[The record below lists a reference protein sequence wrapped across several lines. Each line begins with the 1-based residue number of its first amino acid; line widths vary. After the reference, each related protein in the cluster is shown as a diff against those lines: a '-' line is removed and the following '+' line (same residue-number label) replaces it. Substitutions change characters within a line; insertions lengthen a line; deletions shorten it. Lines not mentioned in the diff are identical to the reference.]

1 MKAVLTVIG
10 KDRTGIIYNVSKIL
24 AKNTVNI
31 EDISQT
37 VMHDYFTMIMLVDSS
52 KMPVDFSVLKTE
64 LESLGETIDMSI
76 RIQHEDLFNAM
87 HTL

>member
-1 MKAVLTVIG
+1 MRAVVTVIG

-24 AKNTVNI
+24 AENDVNI

-37 VMHDYFTMIMLVDSS
+37 VMHDFFTMIMLVDL
-52 KMPVDFSVLKTE
+52 KQMTVDFSELKAS
-64 LESLGETIDMSI
+64 LEAIGETIGMSI

-87 HTL
+87 HTI

>member
-1 MKAVLTVIG
+1 MKAVVTVIG

-24 AKNTVNI
+24 AENNVNI

-37 VMHDYFTMIMLVDSS
+37 VMHDFFTMIMLVDLN
-52 KMPVDFSVLKTE
+52 KMTVDFNELKTA
-64 LESLGETIDMSI
+64 LEAIGETIGMSI

-87 HTL
+87 HTI

>member
-1 MKAVLTVIG
+1 MRAVVTVIG

-24 AKNTVNI
+24 AENEVNI

-37 VMHDYFTMIMLVDSS
+37 VMHDFFTMIMLVDMKNMS
-52 KMPVDFSVLKTE
+52 VDFSVLKAA
-64 LESLGETIDMSI
+64 LEEIGNTIGMSI

-87 HTL
+87 HTI